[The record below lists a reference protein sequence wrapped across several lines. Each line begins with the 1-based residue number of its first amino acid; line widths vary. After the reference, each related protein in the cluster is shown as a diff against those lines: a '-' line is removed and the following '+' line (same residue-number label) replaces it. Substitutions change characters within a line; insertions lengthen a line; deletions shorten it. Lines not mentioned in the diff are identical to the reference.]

1 MYIKTSLHF
10 SAYLLLIFSI
20 STTTLLANGKGTG
33 CGVNIGNASFVIHD
47 YGIKITRNTDTSTPY
62 NLYKNPNIFSNKTSD
77 NLLLTGL
84 AAAVIRAALVPL
96 ESRLLNDHSARGN
109 VKKAF
114 ISLVRCIEEVC
125 YVLNHPND
133 EHIMDLT
140 WAIVDA
146 AQTCKHL
153 AAACKALPVTENEEA
168 ATVAIKS
175 SGITPRQVS
184 ALLEGICATLSMIT
198 PSNSSVDVDTKYINK
213 VNFGARSAI
222 SFLRLLRN
230 FNDIPYGEENNKQR
244 NIYAALMALQ
254 AFYSSIK
261 FGLAH
266 FEPTEANRNP
276 HYTSFGDTTGWHFN
290 SKCWKHD
297 PYERFKQAHPEPVDG
312 YSQADFETYFGSYAC
327 LFLPDTPEYDF
338 WYNQVRKVRP
348 SRNPFNGSFRG
359 FGFDFDHPERPAAW
373 KPGMMIPTDVVEQE
387 PSRARRYAL
396 QNLGVSS
403 NATDREIRVAYLKLS
418 KEHHPDKGGDPEKF
432 KVLNQANKI
441 LTDTP

>member
-276 HYTSFGDTTGWHFN
+276 HYTSFGDTTGW
-290 SKCWKHD
+290 K
-297 PYERFKQAHPEPVDG
+297 A
-312 YSQADFETYFGSYAC
+312 
-327 LFLPDTPEYDF
+327 
-338 WYNQVRKVRP
+338 
-348 SRNPFNGSFRG
+348 
-359 FGFDFDHPERPAAW
+359 
-373 KPGMMIPTDVVEQE
+373 GMMIPTDVVEQE

-396 QNLGVSS
+396 QNLGLSS

-432 KVLNQANKI
+432 KVINQANKI